1 MPRIRRSEDRRNVR
15 GYVAFWVMPA
25 LAALVLSSCG
35 GDAAAPSGGGESA
48 RSEEEAATSGSGSL
62 PDSAAPGGEEE
73 FAMSEDMPDS
83 AGVGAEGSSGEFD
96 QKIIK
101 TADLGIRVDNV
112 REVASEAQRVADDF
126 GGSVLESRV
135 DRGEDSV
142 SADLV
147 LSVPSPEFEEAL
159 DELRGLGEEVTNDA
173 VRGEDVTEE
182 FVDLESQE
190 RNLLAAEE
198 SLLNLYDEVENV
210 NEALAI
216 ERELSGV
223 RGQIETAQGRIE
235 YLEART
241 ASSRI
246 NLSILPVASPAE
258 TAWSPVGVASDA
270 WNASLAVLQTLATA
284 AISTV
289 VFGWWFAPILLIGF
303 VWWRR
308 RVNASGGASHTG
320 SG

>member
-1 MPRIRRSEDRRNVR
+1 MPRVRRSEGRRVNV
-15 GYVAFWVMPA
+15 GFWVAAA
-25 LAALVLSSCG
+25 LAALMLSSCG
-35 GDAAAPSGGGESA
+35 SGSGMAGSGGGEAA
-48 RSEEEAATSGSGSL
+48 RSEQETATSGSGAI
-62 PDSAAPGGEEE
+62 PDSASSAAGE
-73 FAMSEDMPDS
+73 FAMSEDTPDS
-83 AGVGAEGSSGEFD
+83 AGAGVEGSSGEFD
-96 QKIIK
+96 RKIIK
-101 TADLGIRVDNV
+101 TADLGIRAENV
-112 REVASEAQRVADDF
+112 REVASEAQRVTDDF

-135 DRGEDSV
+135 DRGGDFV

-159 DELRGLGEEVTNDA
+159 DELRALGEEITNDA

-198 SLLNLYDEVENV
+198 SLLNLYEDVENV

-235 YLEART
+235 YLENRTSSSQITLDILPT
-241 ASSRI
+241 AS
-246 NLSILPVASPAE
+246 PVEVAWNPA
-258 TAWSPVGVASDA
+258 TVVANA

-284 AISTV
+284 AISAV
-289 VFGWWFAPILLIGF
+289 VFGWWLAPILLAGF

-308 RVNASGGASHTG
+308 RGHASGGAS
-320 SG
+320 S